1 MSEQASSQAPTEGSS
16 APQEDMTA
24 ATDAT
29 GVGEQP
35 AAADGSATEERPVQA
50 NEIFDAEE
58 DGTEPASFD
67 ELRDQGDENG
77 PGDLKLEMILD
88 VPVTLTVE
96 VGRTRVSVRDLLKLN
111 RGSVVELDQ
120 LVSEPMSL
128 LVNDTLV
135 ARGEPVMVNERF
147 GIRLTD
153 VVSAEQR
160 IRKLG

>member
-1 MSEQASSQAPTEGSS
+1 MSDS
-16 APQEDMTA
+16 ANK
-24 ATDAT
+24 
-29 GVGEQP
+29 
-35 AAADGSATEERPVQA
+35 AAAAGALPDEAVDALAERDGHDAGHADFDGDDDGATTR
-50 NEIFDAEE
+50 
-58 DGTEPASFD
+58 ASFE
-67 ELRDQGDENG
+67 ELRDQGDQDG

-96 VGRTRVSVRDLLKLN
+96 VGRTRLSVRELLKLN

-128 LVNDTLV
+128 LVNETLV
-135 ARGEPVMVNERF
+135 ARGEPVMVNDRF

-160 IRKLG
+160 VRKLG

>member
-1 MSEQASSQAPTEGSS
+1 MSDPASQHDEQVDDEAQEALPDADEQARDEDGIDLESTTRQSSPPDEEAVTVS
-16 APQEDMTA
+16 
-24 ATDAT
+24 
-29 GVGEQP
+29 
-35 AAADGSATEERPVQA
+35 AAA
-50 NEIFDAEE
+50 
-58 DGTEPASFD
+58 FD
-67 ELRDQGDENG
+67 ELEDQGDRNG

-120 LVSEPMSL
+120 LVTQPMSL

-135 ARGEPVMVNERF
+135 AHGEAVMVNERF
-147 GIRLTD
+147 GIRLTE

-160 IRKLG
+160 IRKLT

>member
-1 MSEQASSQAPTEGSS
+1 MSDPAGQQDETRPDEEVTEARETEETG
-16 APQEDMTA
+16 A
-24 ATDAT
+24 ADEESIDLDAT
-29 GVGEQP
+29 TTHRSHPDDAPGE
-35 AAADGSATEERPVQA
+35 ATEDVAQA
-50 NEIFDAEE
+50 E
-58 DGTEPASFD
+58 FD
-67 ELRDQGDENG
+67 ELTDQGDENG
-77 PGDLKLEMILD
+77 PGDLRLEMILD

-120 LVSEPMSL
+120 LVTQPMSL

-135 ARGEPVMVNERF
+135 ALGEAVMVNERF
-147 GIRLTD
+147 GIRLTE

>member
-1 MSEQASSQAPTEGSS
+1 MSDPASQHDEQ
-16 APQEDMTA
+16 
-24 ATDAT
+24 
-29 GVGEQP
+29 V
-35 AAADGSATEERPVQA
+35 
-50 NEIFDAEE
+50 DAEE
-58 DGTEPASFD
+58 SEALPDADEQAHDEQGIDLESTTRQSIPPDEEAVTVSPAAFD
-67 ELRDQGDENG
+67 ELEDQGDRNG

-120 LVSEPMSL
+120 LVTQPMSL

-135 ARGEPVMVNERF
+135 AHGEAVMVNERF
-147 GIRLTD
+147 GIRLTE

-160 IRKLG
+160 IRKLT